1 MKPNNSLRIPTAR
14 FEVTPPGGPP
24 VTEMVTGWST
34 NGR

>member
-24 VTEMVTGWST
+24 VTE
-34 NGR
+34 NGHWLEY